1 MLELEHQIKEN
12 LNGPVADTGE
22 ESTSN
27 EIYFDPR

>member
-12 LNGPVADTGE
+12 LNGTVDDTGE

-27 EIYFDPR
+27 EMYFDPR